1 MDFYVDLAVAVLLR
15 LLKDKRQFP
24 KYRRALVKV
33 YNAIG
38 NALVS
43 GHADA
48 DANNVEVVS

>member
-24 KYRRALVKV
+24 KYAAALVKV

-38 NALVS
+38 NALIVNHIPTEVS
-43 GHADA
+43 D
-48 DANNVEVVS
+48 VRKLS